1 MKFFLYPTL
10 QLLAHMRRP
19 KLAARL
25 LAMSTKPLRGY
36 AHLSKTSHIR
46 LLALNLNKPGFQED
60 VDASF
65 LSDNSFQLF
74 CWPNYALKAVAS
86 ILLAP
91 QLNNKRYAS
100 NDPAIEAS
108 KQDYREFLSTMWAH
122 FREVKPVDAVIS
134 ANFGYFAQREF
145 GAALKEAGTPLI
157 VLHKE
162 NVKSP
167 ARVEYWDPIYRTRGT
182 FEGNKILVYNDT
194 ERSLQIRTGVAEP
207 DQIVV
212 TGMPRLDRIHEWRE
226 SHAEAKKAP
235 TPPTVLLFSFW
246 RKEKLT
252 ATERI
257 TADRIRVDDADDEW
271 SGLSWNT
278 LCEQTHRAVVEVA
291 RRRPDARVI
300 IKTKA
305 FSRRVEDILG
315 ILTDGGADLPANVK
329 VVSGGDPFPLI
340 KDSSVVVGFNTT
352 ALLEALAAGKPV
364 IVPNFAE
371 ATDERMR
378 PLVIDVGSAAA
389 RPQSQQ
395 ELIDMICGCL
405 DAPMPSSSEISPN
418 VGQALRYW
426 VGNDDG
432 AAGKRVRQAVLREIA
447 YRHDVQGIS

>member
-1 MKFFLYPTL
+1 MRAKLILYPALT
-10 QLLAHMRRP
+10 LLARLQQPR
-19 KLAARL
+19 LAARL
-25 LAMSTKPLRGY
+25 LAMSVRPLRGQ
-36 AHLSKTSHIR
+36 KTTHANKDTIFR
-46 LLALNLNKPGFQED
+46 VLVLNLNKPGFLED
-60 VDASF
+60 IEDS
-65 LSDNSFQLF
+65 LISDDTFNVV
-74 CWPNYALKAVAS
+74 CWPNYVLKAFATG
-86 ILLAP
+86 LLAP
-91 QLNNKRYAS
+91 QLNNKRYDS
-100 NDPAIEAS
+100 DDPTIEAT
-108 KQDYREFLSTMWAH
+108 KRNYRRFLAEMWVH
-122 FREVKPVDAVIS
+122 FRKIVPTDAVVS

-145 GAALKEAGTPLI
+145 GAALKELGTPFV

-167 ARVEYWDPIYRTRGT
+167 DRVKYWDPIYRTRGA

-226 SHAEAKKAP
+226 NHADAKKAP
-235 TPPTVLLFSFW
+235 SPPTVLLFSFW

-278 LCEQTHRAVVEVA
+278 LCEQTHHAVVEVA

-315 ILTDGGADLPANVK
+315 ILKDGGADLPANVK

-378 PLVIDVGSAAA
+378 PLVIDIGSAAA

-395 ELIDMICGCL
+395 ELIEMICNCL
-405 DAPMPSSSEISPN
+405 DAPMPSSSDIPPD

-447 YRHDVQGIS
+447 YTRDI